1 MAAPKTIQELVD
13 ALKNAPQEKEGAF
26 RIATWRM
33 VLEAFAGM
41 QNRIATLE
49 ASLGVVQKTA
59 DAAASKT
66 VDTEAIKR
74 AVKDDI
80 SKADA
85 NKILF

>member
-13 ALKNAPQEKEGAF
+13 ALKSAPQEKEGAF

-33 VLEAFAGM
+33 VLEEVLKLQTSINAL
-41 QNRIATLE
+41 QS
-49 ASLGVVQKTA
+49 SLGNVSAKVNET
-59 DAAASKT
+59 ASKT
-66 VDTEAIKR
+66 VDAETIKK

-85 NKILF
+85 QKILF